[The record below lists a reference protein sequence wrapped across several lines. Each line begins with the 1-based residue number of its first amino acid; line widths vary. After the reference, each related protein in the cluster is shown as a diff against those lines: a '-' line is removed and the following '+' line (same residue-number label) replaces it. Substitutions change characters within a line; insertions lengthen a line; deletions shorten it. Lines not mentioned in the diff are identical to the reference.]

1 MMLFRCTV
9 KTLSI
14 NHAFCRVLLS
24 TALLFIVQPT
34 VAQPPITEPHS
45 LSDEAGQLLEHIKTK
60 AAEYDAQFKSGEIE
74 FSITLSQKIPQGTD
88 VLEDLFGWFRNILRQ
103 SPAEEKTPLYEDEGV
118 WHIIYRF
125 DGEREFYDVKARKKM
140 ELNGRPLQN
149 WQTTHHQYLINRKT
163 RHIRERT
170 GNGWK
175 RHPPQSKA
183 SQHFESEFNPRWW
196 GWHPEGLT
204 FGRFIRGYDPI
215 DVKPVKTD
223 NTPYYY
229 LRLYRKMQQG
239 SDKAWTREIWM
250 HPQKDYHAIRVIQYG
265 RLATEID
272 RQGTLREA
280 FFLTRKTY
288 QLAQYEPGIWFPKT
302 VTQGHFDGGLMEE
315 ILPDTPETE
324 YPVIM
329 SEALIPQSFR
339 KEKLTWPW
347 RKVTVQVHRAAF
359 NIPIAEEA
367 LRFSD

>member
-1 MMLFRCTV
+1 MMFFRCTV
-9 KTLSI
+9 KTLSV

-34 VAQPPITEPHS
+34 VAQPPITEPHP
-45 LSDEAGQLLEHIKTK
+45 LSDEAAQLLERIKTK
-60 AAEYDAQFKSGEIE
+60 VTEYNAQFKSGEVE
-74 FSITLSQKIPQGTD
+74 FSITLSQKIPQSTN
-88 VLEDLFGWFRNILRQ
+88 LFKDFLGWLQ
-103 SPAEEKTPLYEDEGV
+103 KKEKIPLYEDKAV

-125 DGEREFYDVKARKKM
+125 DREREFYDVKARKKT
-140 ELNGRPLQN
+140 ELNGRPLRD
-149 WQTTHHQYLINRKT
+149 WQETHYQYLIDGKT
-163 RHIRERT
+163 LHIRKRT
-170 GNGWK
+170 DS
-175 RHPPQSKA
+175 SKA
-183 SQHFESEFNPRWW
+183 SQHFENEFNPHWW
-196 GWHPEGLT
+196 GWPPEGLT

-215 DVKPVKTD
+215 DVKTVKTD
-223 NTPYYY
+223 NTRYYY

-250 HPQKDYHAIRVIQYG
+250 HPQKDYHAIRIMQYG

-288 QLAQYEPGIWFPKT
+288 QLTQYEPGIWFPKT
-302 VTQGHFDGGLMEE
+302 VTQEHFDGGLMEE
-315 ILPDTPETE
+315 ILPNTPEAE

-339 KEKLTWPW
+339 EEKLTWPW

-359 NIPIAEEA
+359 NIPIAEED

>member
-1 MMLFRCTV
+1 MMSFRCTV

-14 NHAFCRVLLS
+14 HHAFCCILLS

-45 LSDEAGQLLEHIKTK
+45 LSDEAAQLLKHIKTK
-60 AAEYDAQFKSGEIE
+60 AAEYDAQFKSGEVE

-88 VLEDLFGWFRNILRQ
+88 VLENLFGWFRNIVRQ
-103 SPAEEKTPLYEDEGV
+103 PREKEKTPLYEDKAV

-125 DGEREFYDVKARKKM
+125 DREREFYDVKARKKT
-140 ELNGRPLQN
+140 ELNGRPLPN
-149 WQTTHHQYLINRKT
+149 WQETHYQYLIDGKT
-163 RHIRERT
+163 LHIRKRT
-170 GNGWK
+170 DS
-175 RHPPQSKA
+175 SKA
-183 SQHFESEFNPRWW
+183 SQHFENEFNPRWW
-196 GWHPEGLT
+196 GWPPEGLT
-204 FGRFIRGYDPI
+204 FGKFMHGYDPVDI
-215 DVKPVKTD
+215 KTVKINDTQ
-223 NTPYYY
+223 YHY

-250 HPQKDYHAIRVIQYG
+250 HPQKNYHAIRMIQYG

-280 FFLTRKTY
+280 FFLTRNTY

-302 VTQGHFDGGLMEE
+302 VIQGHFDGGLMEE
-315 ILPDTPETE
+315 ILPNTSESE

-339 KEKLTWPW
+339 EEKLTWPW
-347 RKVTVQVHRAAF
+347 IRTIMQVHRAAF
-359 NIPIAEEA
+359 NIPIAEED